1 MNPHLARLQPYPF
14 ERLRVLLEGVQPSDA
29 HAPIVLS
36 IGEPKHATP
45 TLIRDALVQSLD
57 GLALYPPTAGMAE
70 LREAIAH
77 WIGGRYAATLDP
89 TTQVLPINGSRE
101 ALFAFA
107 QTVVDGS
114 VPGAKV
120 VMPNPFYQIY
130 EGAALLAGAQ
140 PVYLNTTAANEFR
153 MPLESLDARSWR
165 DVQLLY
171 VCSPANPSGT
181 VLALE
186 DWRKLF
192 ALADAHDFVIASD
205 ECYSELYY
213 DEAKPPLGGLQAA
226 RLLGREDFRRLA
238 VFSSLSKRS
247 NAPGL
252 RSGFVAGDAAILRAF
267 LLYRTYHGSAM
278 SPPVQRASI
287 AAWRDEA
294 HVRENRRQYAEKY
307 RAVLPRLQAPL
318 RGFMPEGGFYLW
330 IPTPID
336 DAEFTRLLYREYNVL
351 VLPGSVLARDAHG
364 ENPGKNHVRVA
375 LVAPLAECVEAVERM
390 SHFARSL

>member
-1 MNPHLARLQPYPF
+1 MNPRLARLQPYPF
-14 ERLRVLLEGVQPSDA
+14 ERLRALLDGVRASDA
-29 HAPIVLS
+29 HTPINLS

-45 TLIRDALVQSLD
+45 GVVRDTLAQSLD

-77 WIGGRYAATLDP
+77 WIAGRYGTTLDP
-89 TTQVLPINGSRE
+89 GTQVLPINGSRE

-107 QTVVDGS
+107 QAVVDGTR
-114 VPGAKV
+114 PGAKV

-130 EGAALLAGAQ
+130 EGAALLAGAE
-140 PVYLNTTAANEFR
+140 PRYLNTTARNGFR
-153 MPLESLDARSWR
+153 MPFASLAPDAWR
-165 DVQLLY
+165 DVQLTY
-171 VCSPANPSGT
+171 VCTPANPSGT
-181 VLALE
+181 VMTIE
-186 DWRKLF
+186 DWRGLF
-192 ALADAHDFVIASD
+192 ALADAHDFVVASD

-213 DEAKPPLGGLQAA
+213 DEDKPPLGGLEAA
-226 RLLGREDFRRLA
+226 RVLGRAGLDRLV

-252 RSGFVAGDAAILRAF
+252 RSGFVAGDAAILRKF

-287 AAWRDEA
+287 AAWGDEA

-307 RAVLPRLQAPL
+307 RAVLPRLKPPL
-318 RGFMPEGGFYLW
+318 QGTMPEGGFYLW

-336 DAEFTRLLYREYNVL
+336 DAEFTRRLYAEYNVL

-364 ENPGKNHVRVA
+364 ENPGANHVRVA
-375 LVAPLAECVEAVERM
+375 LVAPLAECIEAVERM
-390 SHFARSL
+390 GRLVKDL